1 VPASEKF
8 SEVLMFQASD
18 VFSF

>member
-8 SEVLMFQASD
+8 SEVLMFPASD